1 MSCGGGNKKKKN
13 KEKGEMEEER
23 ERSEIAK
30 EGRIHFAA
38 LLNTATRVRC
48 RESCVT
54 DTAAA
59 QDRAGDDIRR
69 GRPER

>member
-1 MSCGGGNKKKKN
+1 
-13 KEKGEMEEER
+13 MEEER